1 MWCGGLCGKSV
12 HGATIDETAV
22 GDERQYAVVVQTV
35 RSPAEEPRV
44 HVVGL
49 APLRRAQFDVG
60 VLDALVEPTF
70 I

>member
-1 MWCGGLCGKSV
+1 
-12 HGATIDETAV
+12 
-22 GDERQYAVVVQTV
+22 VQTV